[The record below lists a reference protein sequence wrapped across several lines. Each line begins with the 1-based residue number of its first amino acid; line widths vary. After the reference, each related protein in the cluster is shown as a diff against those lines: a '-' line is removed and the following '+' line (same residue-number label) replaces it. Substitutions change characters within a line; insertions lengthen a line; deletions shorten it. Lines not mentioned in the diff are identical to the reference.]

1 MLTLYSIPF
10 KSSPRTIWT
19 KSIYFHMNNILLH
32 ILLLYYYSTNH
43 DFVIVCIHQQY
54 LAETAMPGVL
64 LWAGL
69 LYIIKKKFKKNL
81 NWALTLA
88 MWMYSYKV
96 QHSKLPPPQKYKQTL
111 TLCPCRFTI
120 QTAVLPR
127 GGRGSDSSPDAS
139 RSEERYCSLMG
150 DGNEESESPSL
161 CAFVSFCILSI
172 CVVASFWETGSWRGG
187 GELEI
192 VLAPEKLLCSG
203 SVPFDPP
210 PCLKFP
216 WFRRMFF
223 PFISCLVRQ
232 NSGQRWYFW
241 GCSGFM
247 TSFFYRVKINGW
259 MESATQPDKYKYLEN
274 ILLKGALKGGRWRKL
289 ICCSSKIFSK
299 KIQNQ
304 QKQKQDKKIVQ

>member
-1 MLTLYSIPF
+1 MRLNMCKRGLSCPSDNLKQGTGRGTVSPLLWGGETPPPYPYFVGQSVPKTLCPGSIHG
-10 KSSPRTIWT
+10 TIWT
-19 KSIYFHMNNILLH
+19 KSISFYMNNILLH
-32 ILLLYYYSTNH
+32 ILLLYYYSINH
-43 DFVIVCIHQQY
+43 DFALVCIHQRY
-54 LAETAMPGVL
+54 LAATVKPGAL
-64 LWAGL
+64 LRTGL
-69 LYIIKKKFKKNL
+69 LYIVKKILKIQIEHSRLQCECSL
-81 NWALTLA
+81 N
-88 MWMYSYKV
+88 KV

-161 CAFVSFCILSI
+161 CVFVSFCILSI
-172 CVVASFWETGSWRGG
+172 CLVASFWETGSWRGG

-216 WFRRMFF
+216 WFRRRFF
-223 PFISCLVRQ
+223 PFMSCLVRQ

-247 TSFFYRVKINGW
+247 TYFRVLAG
-259 MESATQPDKYKYLEN
+259 
-274 ILLKGALKGGRWRKL
+274 
-289 ICCSSKIFSK
+289 
-299 KIQNQ
+299 
-304 QKQKQDKKIVQ
+304 